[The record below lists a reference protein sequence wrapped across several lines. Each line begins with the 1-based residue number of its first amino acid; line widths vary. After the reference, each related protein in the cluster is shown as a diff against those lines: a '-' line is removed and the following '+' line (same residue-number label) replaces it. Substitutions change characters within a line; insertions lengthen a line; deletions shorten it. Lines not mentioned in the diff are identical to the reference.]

1 MGCITGKAWRVSGIP
16 SAGASRVGGIYAGA
30 SRIGGI
36 KAYASLICTVDKGM
50 VLKVVPS
57 QPQWV
62 DVGLYA
68 SYKVT
73 SNGEWDI
80 K

>member
-16 SAGASRVGGIYAGA
+16 SAGASRVGGI
-30 SRIGGI
+30 
-36 KAYASLICTVDKGM
+36 KAYASLICTVDKGTI
-50 VLKVVPS
+50 LKVVPS
-57 QPQWV
+57 EPQWV

-68 SYKVT
+68 SYSVI
-73 SNGEWDI
+73 SNVKWDI